1 MSLFKLLNN
10 IPASTCLAAVI
21 ISISS
26 TLTLAAQADDGSLTK
41 RATINCE
48 KAESIALE
56 KYAGATV
63 KEIKLDGDDLP
74 LVWDIELRQDKWH
87 IHMEID
93 AKSGDIVRNDKHK

>member
-1 MSLFKLLNN
+1 MSLFKLLSKN
-10 IPASTCLAAVI
+10 ISASVCLAAVI
-21 ISISS
+21 ITSN
-26 TLTLAAQADDGSLTK
+26 LTLAAQADDGSLTK

>member
-1 MSLFKLLNN
+1 MACIKN
-10 IPASTCLAAVI
+10 IFSASFCLATLVTAI
-21 ISISS
+21 AISPA
-26 TLTLAAQADDGSLTK
+26 LADDGSLTK

-74 LVWDIELRQDKWH
+74 LVWDIELRQDRWH

-93 AKSGDIVRNDKHK
+93 AKSGDIVKNDKHK